1 MSCVYSQVYGSYTA
15 PHNQPENFFCNTS
28 HTQAGQ
34 GVATRALMKHFLLE
48 LQPFVWQLKHDLR
61 GP

>member
-1 MSCVYSQVYGSYTA
+1 MGAIRLRTINLKTFSATR
-15 PHNQPENFFCNTS
+15 HK
-28 HTQAGQ
+28 AGQ
-34 GVATRALMKHFLLE
+34 GVATRALIKHFLLE